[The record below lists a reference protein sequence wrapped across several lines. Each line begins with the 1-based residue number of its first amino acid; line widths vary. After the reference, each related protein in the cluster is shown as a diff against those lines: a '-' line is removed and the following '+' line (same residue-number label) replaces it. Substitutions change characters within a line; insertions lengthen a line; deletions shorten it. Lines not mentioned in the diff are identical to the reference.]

1 MSKILQS
8 LTILS
13 FLTFIGC
20 STPQPPVESNPLWQ
34 ELELEL
40 RFGQPVEIDGRLK
53 AIVID
58 VTKDEGGIW
67 YGLCFQNENGLFGR
81 QIPNGM
87 IFTTCVDMLDA
98 TYLNESAIDLLE
110 LSESK
115 SELLN
120 PVRIGSN
127 TPATTLDDLIRS
139 YEFGLTRRE
148 LEQTPCDED
157 IFGLNPVRERYF
169 QISELN

>member
-1 MSKILQS
+1 MSKVFQF
-8 LTILS
+8 LTILG
-13 FLTFIGC
+13 FLTFICC

-40 RFGQPVEIDGRLK
+40 KFGQTVEIDGRMK

-87 IFTTCVDMLDA
+87 IFTICVDMLDA

-110 LSESK
+110 LSESRN
-115 SELLN
+115 ELLN

-127 TPATTLDDLIRS
+127 TPATSLGDLIGS
-139 YEFGLTRRE
+139 YEFGLTRRK

-157 IFGLNPVRERYF
+157 IFGLNPVRECYF